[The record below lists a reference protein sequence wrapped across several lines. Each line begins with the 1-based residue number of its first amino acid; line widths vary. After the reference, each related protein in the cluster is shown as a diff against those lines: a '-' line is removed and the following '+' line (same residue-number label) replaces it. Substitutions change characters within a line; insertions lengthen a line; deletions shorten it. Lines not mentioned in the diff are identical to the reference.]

1 MSGQDKRIRAEKRP
15 DYMPLARA
23 LLPKIRESA
32 EDPEFMRAFENWKKR
47 REETCKS

>member
-1 MSGQDKRIRAEKRP
+1 MSGQVEKIRAEERP

-32 EDPEFMRAFENWKKR
+32 EDPDMMAEYEDWKKR
-47 REETCKS
+47 REEACRN